1 MKRNRILAIGIALLL
16 AVQLLTPLAC
26 AAGTTLKL
34 TAPDKLPDVGQTFT
48 VTAELTGN
56 TGLAAVQLSLG
67 YDDSVVECTGIEN
80 GALVA
85 GMLAASNPH
94 ATRDGVGAILAAA
107 TTTAVKTDGSLAVF
121 TFRVKAAGD
130 AKLTLADALLSDI
143 DGKALSLSYSL
154 PALIAQGS
162 GSDSGSGS
170 GSDAE
175 KPGTDNKKS
184 EDDKKSEDE
193 DKPEDEE
200 KPADGAQEEVKSGS
214 FRDVTS
220 THWAFDS
227 VERAAELGLVTGYS
241 DGTFRPDTPVTRAQF
256 VLMLWRMCG
265 KPAAA
270 KAASFADAS
279 ADWYQDAL
287 SWAVEK
293 GYVNGL
299 SDTRFGPDAPITRQ
313 QAMAI
318 LFRLNGGQRGTELT
332 LTGIYEQT
340 FADSTTIASWAKD
353 ATWWAVYHELVSG
366 VGGSRI
372 APEANAS
379 RAQIAA
385 ILLRYADQFMT
396 MEEAA

>member
-85 GMLAASNPH
+85 GMLAASNPY
-94 ATRDGVGAILAAA
+94 ATRGGVGAILAAA

-143 DGKALSLSYSL
+143 DGKALSLSFSL

-220 THWAFDS
+220 AHWAFAS

-241 DGTFRPDTPVTRAQF
+241 DGTFRPDTHVTRAQF

-318 LFRLNGGQRGTELT
+318 LFRLNGGQSGTELT

-340 FADSTTIASWAKD
+340 FADSTTIAAWAKD